1 MEWFEAI
8 LLGLLQGLTEFL
20 PVSSSGHLQIGKELL
35 GIDSGGDLVFEVVVH
50 AATVLSTI
58 VVFRRQIWGLLKS
71 LFVKDGLFRSIAHPS
86 KFNDGT
92 DYVLKICV
100 SMIPVF
106 IVGMFFKDA
115 VEGIF
120 GSSIY
125 VVAGALLVTALLLL
139 LSDNASRLKFF
150 GRRSCCKYKA
160 PIVTAG
166 SPHTSC
172 EQMPEP
178 QSSGAEGKEN
188 ACDAVGKS
196 GKGDAAGARNGI
208 SYWQAFVVGLGQ
220 AVAVL
225 PGLSRSGATIAT
237 GLLCGVKRDVI
248 AQFSFLMVLVPILGE
263 AFLEIVGGEMA
274 ASTVGALPLVLGFV
288 SAFIAGL
295 FACKVMI
302 ALVKKTKLGWFTL
315 YCAVVA
321 VLIFIFA

>member
-35 GIDSGGDLVFEVVVH
+35 GIDTSGDLVFEVVVH

-58 VVFRRQIWGLLKS
+58 VVFRKQIWELLKS

-92 DYVLKICV
+92 DYVLKILL
-100 SMIPVF
+100 SMVPVF

-115 VEGIF
+115 VEGLF

-125 VVAGALLVTALLLL
+125 VVAGALLVTAAFLL
-139 LSDNASRLKFF
+139 LSDNAGKIF
-150 GRRSCCKYKA
+150 GCCCRRRKC
-160 PIVTAG
+160 
-166 SPHTSC
+166 
-172 EQMPEP
+172 
-178 QSSGAEGKEN
+178 AE
-188 ACDAVGKS
+188 ADAVS
-196 GKGDAAGARNGI
+196 DKGRRNGI

-220 AVAVL
+220 AIAVI
-225 PGLSRSGATIAT
+225 PGLSRSGTTIAT
-237 GLLCGVKRDVI
+237 GLLCGVKRDVV
-248 AQFSFLMVLVPILGE
+248 AQFSFLMVLIPILGE
-263 AFLEIVGGEMA
+263 AFLEIVGGDMA
-274 ASTVGALPLVLGFV
+274 SSTVGALPLVLGFI
-288 SAFIAGL
+288 SAFVAGL

-302 ALVKKTKLGWFTL
+302 ALVKKTKLGWFAL

-321 VLIFIFA
+321 VLIFVFA

>member
-35 GIDSGGDLVFEVVVH
+35 GIDTSGDLVFEVVVH

-58 VVFRRQIWGLLKS
+58 VVFRKQIWELLKS

-92 DYVLKICV
+92 DYVLKILL

-115 VEGIF
+115 VEGLF
-120 GSSIY
+120 GSSIH
-125 VVAGALLVTALLLL
+125 VVAGALLATAALLL
-139 LSDNASRLKFF
+139 LSDNANKIF
-150 GRRSCCKYKA
+150 GRCCRRCK
-160 PIVTAG
+160 
-166 SPHTSC
+166 C
-172 EQMPEP
+172 
-178 QSSGAEGKEN
+178 AE
-188 ACDAVGKS
+188 ADLVS
-196 GKGDAAGARNGI
+196 DKGRRNGI

-220 AVAVL
+220 AIAVI
-225 PGLSRSGATIAT
+225 PGLSRSGTTIAT
-237 GLLCGVKRDVI
+237 GLLCGVKRDVV
-248 AQFSFLMVLVPILGE
+248 AQFSFLMVLIPILGE
-263 AFLEIVGGEMA
+263 AFLEIVGGDMA
-274 ASTVGALPLVLGFV
+274 SSTVGALPLVLGFI
-288 SAFIAGL
+288 SAFVAGL

-302 ALVKKTKLGWFTL
+302 ALVKKTKLGWFAL

>member
-1 MEWFEAI
+1 MTWFEAI

-35 GIDSGGDLVFEVVVH
+35 GINAGGDLVFEVVVH

-86 KFNDGT
+86 QFNDGT

-115 VEGIF
+115 VESVF
-120 GSSIY
+120 GSSIH

-139 LSDNASRLKFF
+139 LSDNASRLRLGGK
-150 GRRSCCKYKA
+150 
-160 PIVTAG
+160 PD
-166 SPHTSC
+166 
-172 EQMPEP
+172 
-178 QSSGAEGKEN
+178 GA
-188 ACDAVGKS
+188 A
-196 GKGDAAGARNGI
+196 ARNGI

-225 PGLSRSGATIAT
+225 PGLSRSGTTIAT

-274 ASTVGALPLVLGFV
+274 ASTVGALPLVLGFI
-288 SAFIAGL
+288 SAFVAGL

-302 ALVKKTKLGWFTL
+302 ALVKKTKLGWFAL

>member
-35 GIDSGGDLVFEVVVH
+35 GIDTSGDLVFEVVVH

-58 VVFRRQIWGLLKS
+58 VVFRKQIWELLKS

-92 DYVLKICV
+92 DYVLKILL

-115 VEGIF
+115 VEGLF

-125 VVAGALLVTALLLL
+125 VVAGALLVTAALLL
-139 LSDNASRLKFF
+139 LSDNAGKIF
-150 GRRSCCKYKA
+150 GRCCRRCK
-160 PIVTAG
+160 
-166 SPHTSC
+166 C
-172 EQMPEP
+172 
-178 QSSGAEGKEN
+178 AE
-188 ACDAVGKS
+188 ADAVS
-196 GKGDAAGARNGI
+196 DKGRRNGI

-220 AVAVL
+220 AIAVI
-225 PGLSRSGATIAT
+225 PGLSRSGTTIAT
-237 GLLCGVKRDVI
+237 GLLCGVKRDVV
-248 AQFSFLMVLVPILGE
+248 AQFSFLMVLIPILGE
-263 AFLEIVGGEMA
+263 AFLEIVGGDMA
-274 ASTVGALPLVLGFV
+274 SSTVGALPLVLGFI
-288 SAFIAGL
+288 SAFVAGL

-302 ALVKKTKLGWFTL
+302 ALVKKTKLGWFAL

>member
-35 GIDSGGDLVFEVVVH
+35 GIESSGDLVFEVVVH

-58 VVFRRQIWGLLKS
+58 VVFRKQIWGLLKS
-71 LFVKDGLFRSIAHPS
+71 LFVRDGLFRSIAHPS

-92 DYVLKICV
+92 DYVLKILL

-115 VEGIF
+115 VEGLF

-125 VVAGALLVTALLLL
+125 VVAGALLVTAALLL
-139 LSDNASRLKFF
+139 LSDNAGKIF
-150 GRRSCCKYKA
+150 GCCCRRCK
-160 PIVTAG
+160 
-166 SPHTSC
+166 C
-172 EQMPEP
+172 
-178 QSSGAEGKEN
+178 AE
-188 ACDAVGKS
+188 ADAVS
-196 GKGDAAGARNGI
+196 DKGTRNGI

-220 AVAVL
+220 AIAVI
-225 PGLSRSGATIAT
+225 PGLSRSGTTIAT
-237 GLLCGVKRDVI
+237 GLLCGVKRDVV
-248 AQFSFLMVLVPILGE
+248 AQFSFLMVLIPILGE
-263 AFLEIVGGEMA
+263 AFLEIVGGDMA
-274 ASTVGALPLVLGFV
+274 SSTVGALPLVLGFI
-288 SAFIAGL
+288 SAFVAGL

-302 ALVKKTKLGWFTL
+302 ALVKKTKLGWFAL

>member
-35 GIDSGGDLVFEVVVH
+35 GIDAGGDLVFEVVVH

-71 LFVKDGLFRSIAHPS
+71 LFVKNGLFRSIAHPS
-86 KFNDGT
+86 RFNDGT

-115 VEGIF
+115 VESVF

-139 LSDNASRLKFF
+139 LSDNASKLKFC
-150 GRRSCCKYKA
+150 GCRSCCKYKA
-160 PIVTAG
+160 PIEAAGG
-166 SPHTSC
+166 SPVKTVEEGVPAASDD
-172 EQMPEP
+172 
-178 QSSGAEGKEN
+178 SRNSDGA
-188 ACDAVGKS
+188 AC
-196 GKGDAAGARNGI
+196 ARNGI

-225 PGLSRSGATIAT
+225 PGLSRSGTTIAT

-274 ASTVGALPLVLGFV
+274 ASTVGALPLVLGFL
-288 SAFIAGL
+288 SAFVAGL

-302 ALVKKTKLGWFTL
+302 ALVKKTKLGWFAL

>member
-35 GIDSGGDLVFEVVVH
+35 GIKSSGDLVFEVVVH

-58 VVFRRQIWGLLKS
+58 VVFRKQIWGLLKS

-92 DYVLKICV
+92 DYVLKILL

-115 VEGIF
+115 VEGLF

-125 VVAGALLVTALLLL
+125 VVAGALLVTAALLL
-139 LSDNASRLKFF
+139 LSDNAGKIF
-150 GRRSCCKYKA
+150 GCFCRRRKC
-160 PIVTAG
+160 
-166 SPHTSC
+166 
-172 EQMPEP
+172 
-178 QSSGAEGKEN
+178 AE
-188 ACDAVGKS
+188 ADAVS
-196 GKGDAAGARNGI
+196 CKGSEPAKTTDKCAEATEAVETVAKGTRNGI

-220 AVAVL
+220 AIAVI
-225 PGLSRSGATIAT
+225 PGLSRSGTTIAT
-237 GLLCGVKRDVI
+237 GLLCGVKRDVV
-248 AQFSFLMVLVPILGE
+248 AQFSFLMVLIPILGE
-263 AFLEIVGGEMA
+263 AFLEIVGGDMA
-274 ASTVGALPLVLGFV
+274 SSTVGALPLVLGFI
-288 SAFIAGL
+288 SAFVAGL

-302 ALVKKTKLGWFTL
+302 ALVKKTKLGWFAL

>member
-35 GIDSGGDLVFEVVVH
+35 GIKNSGDLVFEVVVH

-58 VVFRRQIWGLLKS
+58 VVFRKQIWELLKS

-92 DYVLKICV
+92 DYVLKILL

-115 VEGIF
+115 VEGLF
-120 GSSIY
+120 GSSIH
-125 VVAGALLVTALLLL
+125 VVAGALLVTAALLL
-139 LSDNASRLKFF
+139 LSDNAGKIF
-150 GRRSCCKYKA
+150 GRCCRRCK
-160 PIVTAG
+160 
-166 SPHTSC
+166 C
-172 EQMPEP
+172 
-178 QSSGAEGKEN
+178 AE
-188 ACDAVGKS
+188 ADAVS
-196 GKGDAAGARNGI
+196 DKGRRNGI

-220 AVAVL
+220 AIAVI
-225 PGLSRSGATIAT
+225 PGLSRSGTTIAT
-237 GLLCGVKRDVI
+237 GLLCGVKRDVV
-248 AQFSFLMVLVPILGE
+248 AQFSFLMVLIPILGE
-263 AFLEIVGGEMA
+263 AFLEIVGGDMA
-274 ASTVGALPLVLGFV
+274 SSTVGALPLVLGFI
-288 SAFIAGL
+288 SAFVAGL
-295 FACKVMI
+295 FACRVMI
-302 ALVKKTKLGWFTL
+302 ALVKKTKLGWFAL